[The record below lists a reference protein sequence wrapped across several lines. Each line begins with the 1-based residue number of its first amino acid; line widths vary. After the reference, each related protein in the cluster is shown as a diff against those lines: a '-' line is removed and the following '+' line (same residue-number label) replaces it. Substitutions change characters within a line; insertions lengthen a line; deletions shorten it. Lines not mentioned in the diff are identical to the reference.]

1 MHPYT
6 LYSHFYF
13 SFLKVAHHTRYIA
26 LTLTIP
32 VFFLQRWTKFIT
44 NHFKEIR
51 ELQKSLYLYLHSQS
65 PLFASICKLS
75 YVFAICIVAAGQL
88 VYNCLGTS
96 GSKRSVYQ
104 SSYLQHNM
112 ILLEVCSQAMVIQSK
127 ADCSSAA

>member
-1 MHPYT
+1 MRTFSFFIIMHPYT

-51 ELQKSLYLYLHSQS
+51 ELQKSFFVLIPS
-65 PLFASICKLS
+65 FAKPS
-75 YVFAICIVAAGQL
+75 FCIHL
-88 VYNCLGTS
+88 
-96 GSKRSVYQ
+96 
-104 SSYLQHNM
+104 
-112 ILLEVCSQAMVIQSK
+112 
-127 ADCSSAA
+127 